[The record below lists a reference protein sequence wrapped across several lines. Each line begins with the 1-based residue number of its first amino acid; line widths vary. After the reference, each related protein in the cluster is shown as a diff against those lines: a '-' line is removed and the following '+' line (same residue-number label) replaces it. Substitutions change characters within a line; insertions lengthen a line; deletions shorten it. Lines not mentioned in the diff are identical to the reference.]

1 MAFIGKSAFVSG
13 LSIFSP
19 VNLNRESFLNR
30 GNGFRSGVSLEP
42 SRVGSLGSGIVPS
55 VTALS
60 MRKRETDTDIF
71 GSNKRSLFSFLENK
85 EPRPENRES
94 GHRGRSSS
102 SLKSLS
108 PEAIQALLNASKSF
122 HSVDALEKDGRL
134 LVVLGESHIK
144 PASAAK
150 AGEAVLQHF
159 PIRVLEGAALP
170 GYEIVDPKKSAAD
183 FSENDD
189 DKAKIGGLWG
199 IYFGLIE
206 NIDKLSFGMLQGS
219 TIQVA
224 CEQKNDVIRGRKVE
238 NIPMELGHEPSPQ
251 EIATFKILPLLV
263 AVSGLVNYAFQM
275 QDSLP
280 DDVRELIV
288 AAHAF
293 LMAQNMVACFDTF
306 TGGCLSDNP
315 IGPLVNPI
323 SGILHGRSKTMAA
336 NIDSCVQK
344 NRNRRMPVLAI
355 MGVAHVKKVLET
367 LMTEEGYKKIA
378 LTNTGKTG

>member
-13 LSIFSP
+13 LSIFSS
-19 VNLNRESFLNR
+19 VNLNHESHLNH
-30 GNGFRSGVSLEP
+30 GHGFRSGVSLEP
-42 SRVGSLGSGIVPS
+42 SRASSLGVVPS
-55 VTALS
+55 ITALS

-71 GSNKRSLFSFLENK
+71 GSSRRSLFSFFENK
-85 EPRPENRES
+85 EPGLENRES
-94 GHRGRSSS
+94 GHRGRSPS
-102 SLKSLS
+102 SLKLLS
-108 PEAIQALLNASKSF
+108 PEAIQALLNASQSF

-144 PASAAK
+144 PVSAAK
-150 AGEAVLQHF
+150 AGEAVLQHC
-159 PIRVLEGAALP
+159 PIRLLEGAALP
-170 GYEIVDPKKSAAD
+170 GYEIVDPKKSTAD
-183 FSENDD
+183 FSEND

-238 NIPMELGHEPSPQ
+238 NIPMELGHESSPQ
-251 EIATFKILPLLV
+251 EIATFKVLPLLV
-263 AVSGLVNYAFQM
+263 AVSGLVNYAFQI

-280 DDVRELIV
+280 DDVRELII

-293 LMAQNMVACFDTF
+293 LMTQNLVACFDTF
-306 TGGCLSDNP
+306 TGGSLSDNP

-344 NRNRRMPVLAI
+344 NRNRKMPVLAI

-367 LMTEEGYKKIA
+367 LITQEGYKKIA
-378 LTNTGKTG
+378 LTNAGKTV